1 MREGRLH
8 VLCFCVGAMMPMM
21 NNVLISLFFVPFGG
35 STQQPFY
42 IDKKLS
48 DAVKKPD
55 IWGERVGCLPGF
67 DDPSV
72 LYVDTTTSNWKL
84 KAGRVKWPVWV
95 RVVQRLPSYASFFLF
110 FVADRSRLCAIAGK
124 SGRVPCFCRLAQHT
138 ELTCSW
144 KERKIEDLFW
154 GKGEEGN

>member
-55 IWGERVGCLPGF
+55 IWGERVECLPGF

-72 LYVDTTTSNWKL
+72 LYVDTTTSN
-84 KAGRVKWPVWV
+84 
-95 RVVQRLPSYASFFLF
+95 
-110 FVADRSRLCAIAGK
+110 
-124 SGRVPCFCRLAQHT
+124 
-138 ELTCSW
+138 
-144 KERKIEDLFW
+144 
-154 GKGEEGN
+154 